1 LNWTHKIQT
10 AARNRILQ
18 HLLFWAMA
26 FYVLARIFSYSDEI
40 GQVEVIYTFLFMF
53 SLLLAVYPNLLWLI
67 PRFLSTGQYG
77 SYFFLLAL
85 NAVAAAGLNLLTF
98 NHLSDII
105 FPGYYFITYY
115 NFWDI
120 MQFVGVF
127 IIVSSLIKLSKGWF
141 QNLEIQRRLHQL
153 EREKSDAELHALKAQ
168 INPHFLFNSLN
179 NLYSLALEGD
189 AQTPDILLR
198 LSDMMR
204 YQLYETNVSRVSLG
218 KELEHLRNF
227 MEMQKLRVGEQVNIA
242 FELSGDTSELEVA
255 PLLFLPLVENGFKH
269 GVKGET
275 KGAFITVSCHLNARH
290 LMFKVENNKGQVDEV
305 ERGGFNGVGLQN
317 LRRRLDLIYPGKYE
331 LTITDG
337 IKVFTA
343 ILKLDLT

>member
-1 LNWTHKIQT
+1 M
-10 AARNRILQ
+10 AQ
-18 HLLFWAMA
+18 HLLFWAVS
-26 FYVLARIFSYSDEI
+26 FYVLARVFSYSDEI
-40 GQVEVIYTFLFMF
+40 GKVEVIYTFLFML
-53 SLLLAVYPNLLWLI
+53 SLWLAVYPNLLWLI
-67 PRFLSTGQYG
+67 PRFLSTGEYLW
-77 SYFFLLAL
+77 YFLLLAL
-85 NAVAAAGLNLLTF
+85 NTVAAVGLNLFTF

-105 FPGYYFITYY
+105 FPGYYFIAYY

-127 IIVSSLIKLSKGWF
+127 IIAGSLIKLSKGWF
-141 QNLEIQRRLHQL
+141 QNQEIHRRVSQL
-153 EREKSDAELHALKAQ
+153 EREKSDAELSALKAQ

-189 AQTPDILLR
+189 AQTPEILLR

-204 YQLYETNVSRVSLG
+204 YQLYETNVPEVPLE
-218 KELEHLRNF
+218 KELEHLRNY
-227 MEMQKLRVGEQVNIA
+227 MEMQKLRVGNQVKVLFEQ
-242 FELSGDTSELEVA
+242 SGETGGLKVA

-275 KGAFITVSCHLNARH
+275 QGAFIVVSCVLNARH
-290 LMFKVENNKGQVDEV
+290 LVFTVENNKGQVDVV
-305 ERGGFNGVGLQN
+305 EKGGFNGVGLQN
-317 LRRRLDLIYPGKYE
+317 LRRRLGLIYPGKYD

-343 ILKLDLT
+343 ILKLDLA